1 MRIIYFSLTPHT
13 YAAHF
18 DDAIIILDST
28 SDKYLSFIDSAAQYL
43 QFSLSSAFTHNQ
55 DGSFTPIKDKNTCD
69 NEFCDTKF
77 DCDLE
82 QLNYWIAHFIENN
95 FITESA
101 QENRKLIAPLPLQ
114 PGGLCDYQWDHKPS
128 WKPFKHASKIQI
140 IKAFFQ
146 LARIHRIMKRKGIN
160 GILDVIKKTAAHH
173 VNLHQSINHATS
185 LATDQEISKLTA
197 AIDAASL
204 LYPKKTFCL
213 AWASTFVL
221 LALKKN
227 WSCNLAIG
235 VQTNL
240 FYAHAWA
247 QIADTV
253 IHDDPVIAKVLSI
266 ILKEPHI

>member
-1 MRIIYFSLTPHT
+1 VLFRS
-13 YAAHF
+13 
-18 DDAIIILDST
+18 
-28 SDKYLSFIDSAAQYL
+28 
-43 QFSLSSAFTHNQ
+43 
-55 DGSFTPIKDKNTCD
+55 G
-69 NEFCDTKF
+69 
-77 DCDLE
+77 DLE
-82 QLNYWIAHFIENN
+82 QVNYWIAHFIENN
-95 FITESA
+95 FITENT
-101 QENRKLIAPLPLQ
+101 QENQKLIAPLPLQ

-128 WKPFKHASKIQI
+128 WQPFTHASKLQI

-146 LARIHRIMKRKGIN
+146 LARIHRTMKRTGIG
-160 GILDVIKKTAAHH
+160 GILDKIKKTAAQHTQ
-173 VNLHQSINHATS
+173 LRKP
-185 LATDQEISKLTA
+185 TDQEVSTLTA

-235 VQTNL
+235 IQTNP

-247 QIADTV
+247 QIADSV